1 MFLVDLKS
9 GRSLFHRHSRVIAV
23 AALAVAGLSVALSVQ
38 RFFGGEGGR
47 EPDIQNVPYDGRFTF
62 ARAKYITGPGGWYY
76 RGLPAWAH
84 GYPMAEQN
92 LMRIMNELSNFRP
105 HIAED
110 NVYALDD
117 PELCRYPIVYMTEA
131 GYWAMTD
138 EDAKGLRA
146 YLLKGGFAIFD
157 DFRDDIRGA
166 GWEVFEDNMRR
177 VLPEAQIL
185 DMDPSHPIFHS
196 FFEINSFDIIPQ
208 YYDSGH
214 PILRGI
220 FEDNNPSKRLLAII
234 NFNTDVANFWEFS
247 ATGLRPIDESN
258 QAYKLGVN
266 YIIYGLTH

>member
-1 MFLVDLKS
+1 MAVRRGRIIAAVVLV
-9 GRSLFHRHSRVIAV
+9 
-23 AALAVAGLSVALSVQ
+23 VAGLGVALRAQ
-38 RFFGGEGGR
+38 RFFEGEGGR
-47 EPDIQNVPYDGRFTF
+47 EPDVRNVPYDGRFTF

-84 GYPMAEQN
+84 GYPTAEQN

-157 DFRDDIRGA
+157 DFRDDVRGA
-166 GWEVFEDNMRR
+166 GWEVFEDNMHR
-177 VLPEAQIL
+177 VLPEARIL
-185 DMDPSHPIFHS
+185 DMDPKHPIFHS
-196 FFEINSFDIIPQ
+196 FFEIDSFDIIPQ
-208 YYDSGH
+208 YYDRDR
-214 PILRGI
+214 PLLRGI

-247 ATGLRPIDESN
+247 ATGFRPIDESN